1 MAAELLPACG
11 EVYRNMQIVA
21 RNFIGYCVKLN
32 RVGDIVEWDRKYP
45 VLKGVIR
52 HTKRQQLFY
61 Q

>member
-1 MAAELLPACG
+1 MLPACG